1 MNFEEGP
8 NDGEEP
14 NDGNVFYYN
23 GIEGEITRN
32 VTVVRVESRVRVIR
46 DGAFDNCRA
55 LMTIFFNERLDLIGV
70 KAFRSC
76 HLLQSINIPR
86 YVRVIEK
93 RAFSCCHGLMTADL
107 GEGIEIIGA
116 GAFEHC
122 YSLQYINIPGGVT
135 SIQRLA
141 FAYCRGLTT
150 LVLNNGLRVIEYDA
164 FTNCIS
170 LECIVVPPTVREI
183 HEDAFSSCEKLS
195 HVILQNGLET
205 IGSCAFFGTSIESI
219 KIPPSVEEISDDAF
233 ANCSNL
239 TQVVF
244 CDMIENFV
252 SKTRMKYWWNHG
264 VHEKCLSTYCFL
276 VRDTIPMKVRNLTQS
291 RWHINIHNM
300 LQRIPSIAE
309 DNLHLYFDSI
319 NEKLQLYSK
328 LKDVPALLELV
339 MWKFTIVT
347 NLDENEDMLS
357 ADEKTKCREKSMLMV
372 RKIVPP
378 ILSFLTGDDY
388 TDLWDPIWSCRNCR
402 FMNDEFISKGVFGDI
417 NEGSRVCVMCY
428 AYR

>member
-1 MNFEEGP
+1 
-8 NDGEEP
+8 
-14 NDGNVFYYN
+14 
-23 GIEGEITRN
+23 
-32 VTVVRVESRVRVIR
+32 
-46 DGAFDNCRA
+46 
-55 LMTIFFNERLDLIGV
+55 
-70 KAFRSC
+70 
-76 HLLQSINIPR
+76 
-86 YVRVIEK
+86 VIEK

-107 GEGIEIIGA
+107 GEGLEIIGV

-276 VRDTIPMKVRNLTQS
+276 VRDTIPLKVRNLTQS

-309 DNLHLYFDSI
+309 DNLHLYFVSI

-347 NLDENEDMLS
+347 NLDENDDILS